1 MIILPPGEA
10 EQMGQLPLTGVE
22 QEILR
27 NKQQSRVTYRYGSI
41 GELEFELKTRSAIV
55 EAAYALYASGAQFAT
70 FKNSRCNEALWIRE
84 SNGGFRLRSGVT
96 PAEGIRDIFRNG
108 RAYAFECATAMVI
121 VLYKGVL
128 DAIGEPAFNTY
139 FAGLFLYDWKY
150 DSDLR
155 IISAVEAYPGDVL
168 YFMNPDFNP
177 MTPEWRGENAILL
190 PDGTYF
196 AHGMGIRTGAE
207 IIALLNTR
215 RKPGSMISA
224 YQTDDIETLDFA
236 YIQRLK
242 TVIARIGSR
251 VYAFG
256 W

>member
-10 EQMGQLPLTGVE
+10 EQMGRLRLTGVE

-27 NKQQSRVTYRYGSI
+27 YKQQSPVTYRYGSI

-55 EAAYALYASGAQFAT
+55 EAARALHASGAKFAT

-84 SNGGFRLRSGVT
+84 QNGGFRLRNGVT

-128 DAIGEPAFNTY
+128 DSIGEPAFNAY

-155 IISAVEAYPGDVL
+155 IISAMEAYPGDVL
-168 YFMNPDFNP
+168 YFKNPDFNP
-177 MTPEWRGENAILL
+177 MTPEWRGENGILL
-190 PDGTYF
+190 PGGTIF
-196 AHGMGIRTGAE
+196 AHGMGIRTPEE

-215 RKPGSMISA
+215 RRPGSMTSA